1 MWLSLFSVVLAIALG
16 FGLGAVLLES
26 NGKQAP
32 LYRKRSV
39 RHF

>member
-1 MWLSLFSVVLAIALG
+1 MWISMFSVVLAVALG

-26 NGKQAP
+26 YGKQAS
-32 LYRKRSV
+32 LYRKRPV